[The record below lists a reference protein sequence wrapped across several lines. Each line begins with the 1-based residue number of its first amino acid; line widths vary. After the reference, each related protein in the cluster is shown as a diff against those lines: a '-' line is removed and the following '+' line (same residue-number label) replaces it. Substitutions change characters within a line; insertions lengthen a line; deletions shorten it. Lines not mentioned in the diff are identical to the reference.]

1 MLALTRIYAGQAAD
15 YLSNTLGAGLLGPGC
30 ADEVELV
37 NSTSGRW
44 WGRGCDWVGLDGPV
58 GDRQLENLIVD
69 GVHPDADRIFS
80 ERLQILRGT
89 SRACAA
95 AAGRAT
101 QLGRRWFVYRG
112 DHPWRTAMHH
122 AYQSHNLARG
132 EHPGAP
138 IDAAQR
144 TILRHQVAAQEFA
157 VRHHRAPAD
166 SEELRRFLR
175 TFIKPAQGAV
185 AAFELIFTNTWAAGP
200 VRAAAAR
207 CAQAAVVACLEQLE
221 RIAAFTRTRG
231 DGQLTIQPVDGV
243 IAAIFPTSASTVD
256 GKLGTRVVLSNKVRT
271 GDGRWLTL
279 DGRSLY
285 SAIPELSATFDTWPR
300 DRRRGRLMP

>member
-101 QLGRRWFVYRG
+101 QLGRRWFMYR
-112 DHPWRTAMHH
+112 AII
-122 AYQSHNLARG
+122 RG
-132 EHPGAP
+132 E
-138 IDAAQR
+138 
-144 TILRHQVAAQEFA
+144 LRC
-157 VRHHRAPAD
+157 
-166 SEELRRFLR
+166 
-175 TFIKPAQGAV
+175 T
-185 AAFELIFTNTWAAGP
+185 T
-200 VRAAAAR
+200 
-207 CAQAAVVACLEQLE
+207 
-221 RIAAFTRTRG
+221 
-231 DGQLTIQPVDGV
+231 
-243 IAAIFPTSASTVD
+243 PTSPTTLPVESIRVRRST
-256 GKLGTRVVLSNKVRT
+256 LRSEPFCGTR
-271 GDGRWLTL
+271 
-279 DGRSLY
+279 
-285 SAIPELSATFDTWPR
+285 
-300 DRRRGRLMP
+300 